1 MNSAWQGSNRFAV
14 SHLPAQFGA
23 EDFSDILPKPPI
35 SQIFCRISAFLPHKF
50 LCARLAIAAT

>member
-1 MNSAWQGSNRFAV
+1 MNSAGQGGNRFAV

-23 EDFSDILPKPPI
+23 DDFSDILPKPPI